1 MKMIHGYS
9 RTTDEN
15 RKLEKIK
22 SNTMM
27 EINLRYLRSEH
38 NRHYRFP
45 LRETTEATSSDEE
58 DSMDDPS
65 LDKK

>member
-58 DSMDDPS
+58 DSMDDLS
-65 LDKK
+65 LVKK